1 MFENVKDELNFTNSQ
16 TGEKIIFHRRTWLC
30 SIFGILTHYLR
41 YKNEY
46 AKKLIDEAKLCSDQS
61 LDFHSVAMLCHE
73 EEYHW
78 AMIIAHGEYYW
89 NKGFNIELPDNYD
102 EWLDNYRKTFNLN
115 ASICD

>member
-1 MFENVKDELNFTNSQ
+1 
-16 TGEKIIFHRRTWLC
+16 
-30 SIFGILTHYLR
+30 
-41 YKNEY
+41 
-46 AKKLIDEAKLCSDQS
+46 
-61 LDFHSVAMLCHE
+61 MLCHE

-115 ASICD
+115 ASTCD